1 MTIGATDI
9 IAPVFAAPEIIVFL
23 FARMAGKTRL
33 GNVLGRLILER
44 DDLCRVT
51 FFRVVLARSMTRFT
65 AGYFSFPTADFG
77 ETGVRSMRE
86 GFELIFVTV
95 FASFAADVVIGG
107 R

>member
-1 MTIGATDI
+1 MFGVC
-9 IAPVFAAPEIIVFL
+9 VFFFSL
-23 FARMAGKTRL
+23 FFFFKVEMYRSKQYHF
-33 GNVLGRLILER
+33 R
-44 DDLCRVT
+44 D
-51 FFRVVLARSMTRFT
+51 A
-65 AGYFSFPTADFG
+65 FSFPTADFG